1 MDKIIDKIKNG
12 DRSINMK
19 SILEGVLVLIL
30 LPGLM
35 RGMFYIG
42 RVTGEVIASWF

>member
-12 DRSINMK
+12 DSSINMK
-19 SILEGVLVLIL
+19 SILEAVLVLLL

-42 RVTGEVIASWF
+42 GVTGEVIAGWF